1 MHGSAG
7 YGALDSLIGFV
18 HGDAIDME
26 MTSHFV
32 CAKGDALD
40 IYTKPFTGHWFPGNV
55 GEAGEL
61 NTAILFP
68 NQ

>member
-1 MHGSAG
+1 MHNSAG

-26 MTSHFV
+26 KASHFV

-55 GEAGEL
+55 GDAGAL
-61 NTAILFP
+61 HTAILFP
-68 NQ
+68 YQ